1 MTEVLIQ
8 AENISKKFCRSLK
21 KSLWYGITD
30 VCHSLSPWSESA
42 REQQGEKGHLRE
54 QEFWALQ
61 DISFEVRRG
70 QCLGLIGH
78 NGAGKSTLLK
88 ILNGLIRPDA
98 GQVTMRGRVGALI
111 ELNAGFNPVLTGRE
125 NIYSQAALLGFSRAE
140 IAAKYEEIVE
150 FSELRDFLEMPLQNY
165 SSGMKV
171 KLGFA
176 VASQLEPDI
185 LLIDEV
191 LAVGDLGFR
200 FKCLNKISDL
210 LKKCAVVFVSHSMTQ
225 VMRVSSHIM
234 MLKGGRE
241 AFFGTEVAQGLEAYY
256 QLFSGGTLS
265 VTGNGAV
272 KLRALEVWSGE
283 SRCQLEGAL
292 QIQHGDTVRLRVT
305 LQADPH
311 IREAVI
317 QVLFWNH
324 EMIPVLEISGRESYG
339 FHFFPDGDQ
348 TVLEVE
354 MSNLPL
360 NTGSYFA
367 SVIVTAPGLEKVY
380 CQADNSFRLTVGA
393 GSPVSGV
400 GCVCAGGWAV
410 R

>member
-1 MTEVLIQ
+1 
-8 AENISKKFCRSLK
+8 
-21 KSLWYGITD
+21 
-30 VCHSLSPWSESA
+30 
-42 REQQGEKGHLRE
+42 
-54 QEFWALQ
+54 
-61 DISFEVRRG
+61 
-70 QCLGLIGH
+70 
-78 NGAGKSTLLK
+78 
-88 ILNGLIRPDA
+88 
-98 GQVTMRGRVGALI
+98 MRGRVGALI

-140 IAAKYEEIVE
+140 IAEKYEEIVE

-283 SRCQLEGAL
+283 SRCQLEGSL
-292 QIQHGDTVRLRVT
+292 QIQHGDTVRLRAT

-324 EMIPVLEISGRESYG
+324 EMIPVLEISGRDSYG
-339 FHFFPDGDQ
+339 FHFFPSGEQ

-354 MSNLPL
+354 MANLLL

-380 CQADNSFRLTVGA
+380 CQADNSFRLTVGS

-400 GCVCAGGWAV
+400 GCVCPGAWAV

>member
-1 MTEVLIQ
+1 MSEVLIQ
-8 AENISKKFCRSLK
+8 ADKISKKFCRSLK
-21 KSLWYGITD
+21 KSLWYGMTD
-30 VCHSLSPWSESA
+30 VCHSLNPWSESVGS
-42 REQQGEKGHLRE
+42 QLGDKGKLRD

-88 ILNGLIRPDA
+88 ILNGLIRPDS
-98 GQVTMRGRVGALI
+98 GRVTMRGRVGALI

-125 NIYSQAALLGFSRAE
+125 NIYSQASLLGFSRAE
-140 IAAKYEEIVE
+140 IAEKYEDIVE
-150 FSELRDFLEMPLQNY
+150 FSELREFLEMPLQNY

-200 FKCLNKISDL
+200 YKCLNKIGDL

-234 MLKGGRE
+234 MLKDGRE
-241 AFFGTEVAQGLEAYY
+241 AFFGTEVAKGLEAYY
-256 QLFSGGTLS
+256 QLFSGGGLTVS
-265 VTGNGAV
+265 GNGAV
-272 KLRALEVWSGE
+272 QLLGLEVLANGQ
-283 SRCQLEGAL
+283 RCDLEGGL
-292 QIQHGDTVRLRVT
+292 RIQHGDSLKLRLT
-305 LQADPH
+305 LKVETGVP
-311 IREAVI
+311 EAVA

-339 FHFFPDGDQ
+339 FHFFPAGDE
-348 TVLEVE
+348 TMLEVE
-354 MSNLPL
+354 MPNLML
-360 NTGSYFA
+360 NTGSYYA

-380 CQADNSFRLTVGA
+380 CQADNSFRLTVGS

-400 GCVCAGGWAV
+400 GCVCPGAWKV
-410 R
+410 L